1 MPLLPLQS
9 TLPPQPLLA
18 APDLILHLCVLQP
31 LDAFSNSSPS
41 VGRQRA
47 FQPQG
52 TMQRSS

>member
-9 TLPPQPLLA
+9 TLPPQPPLA

-41 VGRQRA
+41 VGRQGA